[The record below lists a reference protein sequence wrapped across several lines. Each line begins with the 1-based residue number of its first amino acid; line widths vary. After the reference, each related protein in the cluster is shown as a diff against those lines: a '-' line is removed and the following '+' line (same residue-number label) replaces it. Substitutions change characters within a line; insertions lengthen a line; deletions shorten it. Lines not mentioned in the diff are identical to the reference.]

1 MPNFLSLSRFAK
13 QGDSPRQRTI
23 SDSGYGRSAPSL
35 TVTDSSEGEDSGY
48 MRSITRKS
56 SAAADPALSKKPMDR
71 HALSNYYQRRS
82 LTEDDAAYIDDMPTP
97 QPRSATFQEQL
108 PPAVSERLA
117 AQQQAAQPYAVA
129 NRSPLAKELPL
140 SGAERVKQEYAA
152 DETRKR
158 TASEPALPTSTSV
171 STTASADSNATDDSM
186 LQDDF
191 RPPLPASASSSTN
204 SNKREKGKSP
214 WRRGS
219 AVRGGPDPAGGIA
232 GALAASGMAIAHP
245 ASTGQLVPPMPQIRR
260 TPSQV
265 SVLSTSSGGG
275 GAETN
280 GRRESNAEA
289 GQPRGR
295 HFQAQLH
302 APRAS
307 ETDISLS
314 GSEDDRLIDEDA
326 MPVTGFAVASSKRNA
341 DFHDLFPQIAADDYL
356 IEDYGCALQR
366 EILVQGRIYIS
377 ENHLCFHANIFGWVS
392 NEIIPFSEITA
403 LEKRMTALIIP
414 NAIQVTTLH
423 KMYTF
428 ASFMGRDTAFEVMH
442 NIWRLVRP
450 PGVESPLRTSLDES
464 NLSLAVGAAI
474 GGASALGIKKVTT
487 CSCAENK
494 QHYPIICLDT
504 VFPGT
509 PDKIYNLMFASGF
522 VKDFMRDDQKL
533 IDIQISDWQPV
544 SAGSTLLTRNMSYIK
559 PLTGS
564 FGPKQAKCE
573 LRDETIH
580 FDAEKYITMLTT
592 TRTPDVP
599 SGTAFSVKSRT
610 CLTWAGACATRV
622 VVTST
627 VEWTGSSF
635 IKGLIE
641 RSAMDGQK
649 QYNADLEP
657 AMRKYI
663 DDHRGEFVPEGMEAL
678 AESEAEVI
686 VASPASASTIAPPAL
701 PGSQERDERW
711 LQWALDTFRGASKVA
726 QQSFSGAMELLWD
739 VPDTRAILLVVIV
752 ILVVTNIF
760 SLLAVSRNS
769 THPTTRTGPRERA
782 DVSDALRTIL
792 EEMRKAAATTAV
804 PTSTASE
811 ALPPMPTDWRAE
823 SAAIQQALD
832 EIEQRVQRL
841 RNLAKS
847 RDEL

>member
-56 SAAADPALSKKPMDR
+56 SAAGDPALSKKPMDR

-97 QPRSATFQEQL
+97 QPRAATFQEQL

-158 TASEPALPTSTSV
+158 TASEPALPASTSV

-186 LQDDF
+186 APDDF
-191 RPPLPASASSSTN
+191 RPPVPASASSSSN

-219 AVRGGPDPAGGIA
+219 AMRGGGPDPAGGIA

-245 ASTGQLVPPMPQIRR
+245 ASMGQLVPPMPQIRR
-260 TPSQV
+260 TPSQA

-275 GAETN
+275 GADAN
-280 GRRESNAEA
+280 GRRESITETGTA
-289 GQPRGR
+289 RGR

-423 KMYTF
+423 KTYTF

-450 PGVESPLRTSLDES
+450 AGIESPVRTSMDES
-464 NLSLAVGAAI
+464 NLSLAVGVAV
-474 GGASALGIKKVTT
+474 GATGVPGVKKITT

-494 QHYPIICLDT
+494 QHYPIVCLDT
-504 VFPGT
+504 VFPGE

-533 IDIQISDWQPV
+533 FDIQISDWQPV

-559 PLTGS
+559 PLGGS
-564 FGPKQAKCE
+564 FGPKQTKCE

-580 FDAEKYITMLTT
+580 FDPEKYITMLTT

-599 SGTAFSVKSRT
+599 SGSAFSVKSRT

-678 AESEAEVI
+678 AENEAEVI

-701 PGSQERDERW
+701 PGSQARDERW

-752 ILVVTNIF
+752 ILVATNVF
-760 SLLAVSRNS
+760 SLLAVSRHS
-769 THPTTRTGPRERA
+769 TETTPRGGPRERA
-782 DVSDALRTIL
+782 DVSDTLRTIL
-792 EEMRKAAATTAV
+792 EEMRRAATTAA
-804 PTSTASE
+804 PTATISD
-811 ALPPMPTDWRAE
+811 ALPIPTDWRAE
-823 SAAIQQALD
+823 SAEIQQALD
-832 EIEQRVQRL
+832 QIEQRVLRL
-841 RNLAKS
+841 RNMVKN